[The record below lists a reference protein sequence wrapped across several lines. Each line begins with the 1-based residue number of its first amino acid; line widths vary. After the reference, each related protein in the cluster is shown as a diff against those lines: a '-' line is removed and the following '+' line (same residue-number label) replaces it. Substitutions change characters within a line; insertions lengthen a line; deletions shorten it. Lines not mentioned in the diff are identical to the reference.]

1 MRSQKGFTLVEL
13 LVAMA
18 IAGIVMAAGYS
29 MYISQQKA
37 YQTTEDVSALQQ
49 NMRSAMYFI
58 EHDMRMAGYNPTRA
72 SMYCGFIGFT
82 SSLCTFGMDTNENG
96 AYEIAVEQYTY
107 YLDSTN
113 NRLMR
118 AIGAVDASGQPVS
131 PGQQIADNITGL
143 SFTWY
148 DVNGNILTNVNASAS
163 IERVEVTLTGTDGQ
177 HTRQLSSMINCRNM
191 GL

>member
-37 YQTTEDVSALQQ
+37 YQTTEDVTALQQ
-49 NMRSAMYFI
+49 NLRSAMYFI
-58 EHDMRMAGYNPTRA
+58 ENDMRMAGYNPTRSSQA
-72 SMYCGFIGFT
+72 FSFT
-82 SSLCTFGMDTNENG
+82 DIAPNSCTFLIDKNEDGTPQN
-96 AYEIAVEQYTY
+96 ESERMTY
-107 YLDSTN
+107 RLSGN
-113 NRLMR
+113 NLQKIYGTPT
-118 AIGAVDASGQPVS
+118 APVS
-131 PGQQIADNITGL
+131 QQTIAENITGL

-148 DVNGNILTNVNASAS
+148 NNAGSTPANGGDVR
-163 IERVEVTLTGTDGQ
+163 RVVVTITGTDGQ

-191 GL
+191 AF